1 MRVVLRFTV
10 GLMMGLFVLGISNAQ
25 NVEGFPSHKGR
36 FNKAKPLSCGDKIT
50 SHAVLYS
57 DLDCSDYSGGAALT
71 LGEGAS
77 LNLNRKK
84 VIGNYDINC
93 IEITEDGA
101 KVWNGIVTHCDNGI
115 RVRSNR
121 NKITDVKVS
130 DSASRG
136 IRIDKDENL
145 LIKCLAAHSASQGI
159 VIKGNDN
166 KIFSCKVHDNCRDGI
181 EIDEGAEGNLV
192 FNNHVEDNGN
202 PETCAYF
209 PEEEYKPWNYAGID
223 VLAGS
228 KNNKIKHNRA
238 GCNLGCVGSDAF
250 PCTAQERDFWDEN
263 VDDYGNCDSTNEWES
278 NSIVCNNAV
287 PECSPSPP

>member
-1 MRVVLRFTV
+1 MRYRNKPKSMRVVLRFTV

-84 VIGNYDINC
+84 VIG
-93 IEITEDGA
+93 TEDGA

-159 VIKGNDN
+159 VIKGN
-166 KIFSCKVHDNCRDGI
+166 
-181 EIDEGAEGNLV
+181 
-192 FNNHVEDNGN
+192 
-202 PETCAYF
+202 
-209 PEEEYKPWNYAGID
+209 
-223 VLAGS
+223 
-228 KNNKIKHNRA
+228 
-238 GCNLGCVGSDAF
+238 
-250 PCTAQERDFWDEN
+250 
-263 VDDYGNCDSTNEWES
+263 ES
-278 NSIVCNNAV
+278 S
-287 PECSPSPP
+287 